1 MTGQFQLNEDQ
12 LAIQE
17 MAQRFTADTITPYA
31 AEWDEKHH
39 FPKDVIKSTAE
50 LGFGAIYVSEDS
62 GGIGLGRL
70 EAALIME
77 AMAYGCPA
85 TSAFISIHNMS
96 AWMIDTFGGD
106 AVKAKYLDDL
116 ISMEK
121 LASYCLTEPG
131 SGSDA
136 AALKATARLDG
147 DDYILNG
154 TKQFISGG
162 GVNDVYVTMVRTDE
176 HKTRGITCLVVDKDT
191 PGVSFG
197 APEKKLGWNASPT
210 AQVIFE
216 DARVPAAN
224 RVGAEGEGFRFAMAG
239 LDGGRLNIGACS
251 LGGAQRCLDEAIA
264 YSKDRQQFDTPIA
277 DFQNTQF
284 MLADMA
290 TELEAAR
297 ALLYLAAAKVTDN
310 APDKTRFSAMAK
322 RLATDSGSNVVNNAL
337 QIFGGYGYLR
347 DYPIERFWRDLRV
360 HSILEGTNQVMR
372 MIVGRDLLR
381 Q

>member
-1 MTGQFQLNEDQ
+1 
-12 LAIQE
+12 
-17 MAQRFTADTITPYA
+17 MAQRFTADRITPFA
-31 AEWDEKHH
+31 AEWDEQHI
-39 FPKDVIKSTAE
+39 FPRDVIKESAE
-50 LGFGAIYVSEDS
+50 LGFGAIYVSEES

-77 AMAYGCPA
+77 AMAYGCPS
-85 TSAFISIHNMS
+85 TSAFISIHNMA
-96 AWMIDTFGGD
+96 AWMIDQFGG
-106 AVKAKYLDDL
+106 AEVKAKYLPDL
-116 ISMEK
+116 VTMEK
-121 LASYCLTEPG
+121 IASYALTEPG

-147 DDYILNG
+147 DHYVLNG

-162 GVNDVYVTMVRTDE
+162 GVNDVYVTMVRTCD
-176 HKTRGITCLVVDKDT
+176 HKTKGITCLVIDKDT

-216 DARVPAAN
+216 DARVPVAN
-224 RVGAEGEGFRFAMAG
+224 RVGDEGEGFRFAMMG

-264 YSKDRQQFDTPIA
+264 YTKDRKQFDQPVA

-290 TELEAAR
+290 T
-297 ALLYLAAAKVTDN
+297 
-310 APDKTRFSAMAK
+310 
-322 RLATDSGSNVVNNAL
+322 
-337 QIFGGYGYLR
+337 
-347 DYPIERFWRDLRV
+347 DL
-360 HSILEGTNQVMR
+360 
-372 MIVGRDLLR
+372 
-381 Q
+381 